1 MITEKELQFVR
12 EALELARQAGA
23 QKARATLSKSEEDL
37 VATLDGEVD
46 RVTHC
51 ADRSLSLALFVD
63 GRFGSYSTNK
73 LERSALEGFIRRAVA
88 ATRMVAG
95 DPCRDLPDPARCC
108 RDAVTGDELGLVD
121 PSRDTLTPADRQQV
135 ALDASVFAGAVET
148 AAASP
153 DRSQQAGLFSNPCNP
168 LLGGTIPSGQ
178 LRKREGPAAD
188 KSASADRPGPGT
200 LHFAK
205 SERDLRDAGGLGD
218 MPPYSMGRGPATPDV
233 WRGWLPRNKAAKTE
247 NTDYQIISEEGE
259 YSDSIYETVVMD
271 TNGLCCAHSETSFDY
286 GVEITVESDGEKY
299 SGYWWDASSHRSELD
314 AAACGRAALAR
325 AVAQIGSEPAPSG
338 RYTAVIDAEMA
349 SKMVSPLLRALSGYS
364 IQQNNSFLMDS
375 LGQQRFP
382 EGLTILDVPRIP
394 GQTCSK
400 YFDSEGVATA
410 EAPIIERGVVRE
422 YFINTYMAHKMG
434 MAPTIEDATRPKV
447 LPWPEAGLDRDAI
460 LRRCGSGILVT
471 DFNGGNSNPVTG
483 DFSYGIEGYLFEEG
497 RIVRPVSGMLMTGNF
512 LELWSRLVAAGDD
525 ARPCQTK
532 LVPTLAFAEV
542 DFSG

>member
-1 MITEKELQFVR
+1 MITDNELNFVR
-12 EALELARQAGA
+12 EALELARRAGA
-23 QKARATLSKSEEDL
+23 QHARATLSKSEEDL

-73 LERSALEGFIRRAVA
+73 LERAALEGFIGRAVA
-88 ATRMVAG
+88 ATRLLAV
-95 DPCRDLPDPARCC
+95 DPCRTLPDPARCC
-108 RDAVTGDELGLVD
+108 SDALTGDELGLVD
-121 PSRDTLTPADRQQV
+121 PARDDLSPADRQQI
-135 ALDASVFAGAVET
+135 ALSASVLYASRGGSSPLQNFALRAHPSQPNGWAPPVYEATGGHGVAGATSPDVPPE
-148 AAASP
+148 AAADST
-153 DRSQQAGLFSNPCNP
+153 P
-168 LLGGTIPSGQ
+168 LEKTG
-178 LRKREGPAAD
+178 
-188 KSASADRPGPGT
+188 AS
-200 LHFAK
+200 F
-205 SERDLRDAGGLGD
+205 
-218 MPPYSMGRGPATPDV
+218 PDV
-233 WRGWLPRNKAAKTE
+233 PPER
-247 NTDYQIISEEGE
+247 DYQIISEEGE

-271 TNGLCCAHSETSFDY
+271 TNGVCCRHSETSFDY

-299 SGYWWDASSHRSELD
+299 SGYWWDAASHQDGLD
-314 AAACGRAALAR
+314 AAACGRQALGR
-325 AVAQIGSEPAPSG
+325 AVGQIGSEPAPGS

-349 SKMVSPLLRALSGYS
+349 SKLVSPLLRALSGYF

-400 YFDSEGVATA
+400 YFDSEGVATF
-410 EAPIIERGVVRE
+410 EAPIVERGVVRQ
-422 YFINTYMAHKMG
+422 YFINTYMANKMQ

-447 LPWPEAGLDRDAI
+447 LPWPVAGLDRAAI
-460 LRRCGSGILVT
+460 LARCGSGILVT

-483 DFSYGIEGYLFEEG
+483 DFSYGIEGYLFEDG
-497 RIVRPVSGMLMTGNF
+497 RITRPVSGMLMTGNF
-512 LELWSRLVAAGDD
+512 LTLWSRLLAAGDD

-532 LVPTLAFAEV
+532 LIPTLAFAEV

>member
-12 EALELARQAGA
+12 EALALARQAGA

-135 ALDASVFAGAVET
+135 ALDASVFAASFRGSQPSEE
-148 AAASP
+148 AAAVSTA
-153 DRSQQAGLFSNPCNP
+153 Q
-168 LLGGTIPSGQ
+168 
-178 LRKREGPAAD
+178 
-188 KSASADRPGPGT
+188 
-200 LHFAK
+200 
-205 SERDLRDAGGLGD
+205 
-218 MPPYSMGRGPATPDV
+218 
-233 WRGWLPRNKAAKTE
+233 AKTE

-422 YFINTYMAHKMG
+422 YFINTYMANKMG

>member
-12 EALELARQAGA
+12 EALALARQAGA

-121 PSRDTLTPADRQQV
+121 PSRDTLTPADRQKV
-135 ALDASVFAGAVET
+135 ALDASVFAGAVEM
-148 AAASP
+148 AVGSA

-168 LLGGTIPSGQ
+168 LLGGTFPSGQ
-178 LRKREGPAAD
+178 LRKREGPAAE
-188 KSASADRPGPGT
+188 GC
-200 LHFAK
+200 
-205 SERDLRDAGGLGD
+205 
-218 MPPYSMGRGPATPDV
+218 GRGPAQPDV
-233 WRGWLPRNKAAKTE
+233 CRPELPRNEAAKTE

>member
-51 ADRSLSLALFVD
+51 ADRSLSLAMFVD

-73 LERSALEGFIRRAVA
+73 LERTALEGFIRRAVA

-135 ALDASVFAGAVET
+135 ALDASVFAASFRGSQPLQTSGVAGPLPQPS
-148 AAASP
+148 AAGPSLL
-153 DRSQQAGLFSNPCNP
+153 RS
-168 LLGGTIPSGQ
+168 
-178 LRKREGPAAD
+178 
-188 KSASADRPGPGT
+188 
-200 LHFAK
+200 
-205 SERDLRDAGGLGD
+205 
-218 MPPYSMGRGPATPDV
+218 
-233 WRGWLPRNKAAKTE
+233 RGWLRSGEAAAVSTAQANTE

-314 AAACGRAALAR
+314 AAACGRAALTR

-422 YFINTYMAHKMG
+422 YFINTYMANKMG

>member
-12 EALELARQAGA
+12 EALALARQAGA

-73 LERSALEGFIRRAVA
+73 LERTALEGFIRRAVA

-135 ALDASVFAGAVET
+135 ALDASVFAASFRGSQPSGE
-148 AAASP
+148 AAAVSTA
-153 DRSQQAGLFSNPCNP
+153 Q
-168 LLGGTIPSGQ
+168 
-178 LRKREGPAAD
+178 
-188 KSASADRPGPGT
+188 
-200 LHFAK
+200 
-205 SERDLRDAGGLGD
+205 
-218 MPPYSMGRGPATPDV
+218 
-233 WRGWLPRNKAAKTE
+233 AKTE

-422 YFINTYMAHKMG
+422 YFINTYMANKMG